1 MVAKDNKTEDRREVN
16 VKRDAVINDN
26 YGRLIA
32 ESKEVLRI
40 WAEHYKE
47 LLNGNRAARGGSGGN
62 RT

>member
-1 MVAKDNKTEDRREVN
+1 MNVN
-16 VKRDAVINDN
+16 RDAVINDN

-32 ESKEVLRI
+32 ESKEVLRL

-47 LLNGNRAARGGSGGN
+47 LLNGNIAARGGSGGN

>member
-1 MVAKDNKTEDRREVN
+1 MN

-47 LLNGNRAARGGSGGN
+47 LLNGNIAARGGSGGN
-62 RT
+62 MT